1 MANSNESLVALTVS
15 TLMLALGG
23 KHYLIYYIGTSK
35 VIKREVVTPVLNCP
49 FLDTSIVF

>member
-23 KHYLIYYIGTSK
+23 KHYLTLELK
-35 VIKREVVTPVLNCP
+35 N
-49 FLDTSIVF
+49 

>member
-23 KHYLIYYIGTSK
+23 KHYLQGPRNDFILGGAHCFSTF
-35 VIKREVVTPVLNCP
+35 ENAT
-49 FLDTSIVF
+49 FLE